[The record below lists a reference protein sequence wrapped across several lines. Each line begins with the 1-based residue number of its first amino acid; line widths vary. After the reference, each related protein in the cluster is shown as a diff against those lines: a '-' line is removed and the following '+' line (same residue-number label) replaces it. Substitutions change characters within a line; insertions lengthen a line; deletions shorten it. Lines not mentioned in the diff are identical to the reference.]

1 MTRYRR
7 IAPVDETSCAT
18 RYAAA
23 RTGAGSGART
33 RRRAASDPRAALA
46 LACRSP
52 ILAALPDSERDT
64 LLRLANIR
72 SLPAKTM
79 ILCEGAR
86 PEGLYIVL
94 DGLMQLCTIRHGR
107 PVTIVMLPPGSCF
120 AASALLRD
128 EPMLTSAQALR
139 NSVVAEIP
147 AAEFLRMTLALEP
160 LAYGMLQDFAISYRN
175 ALRELKTM
183 RLPNKLE
190 RLISW
195 ILTMHREVWPSDE
208 IALPFGKAQLAARL
222 GIEPA
227 TLSRMFARLGEH
239 GVEVRGRI
247 LKVRDI
253 AALRRFGAQ
262 ERLTEAPVP

>member
-7 IAPVDETSCAT
+7 VAPNDEPACHAS
-18 RYAAA
+18 YAGMAQPAA
-23 RTGAGSGART
+23 RAGRKRHRLGA
-33 RRRAASDPRAALA
+33 DPGAALA

-52 ILAALPDSERDT
+52 ILAALPQPEREA
-64 LLRLANIR
+64 LLRQAHIR

-86 PEGLYIVL
+86 PDGLYILL
-94 DGLMQLCTIRHGR
+94 DGLMQLCTIQHRR

-139 NSVVAEIP
+139 NSVVAVVP
-147 AAEFLRMTLALEP
+147 AADFLRMTLALEP
-160 LAYGMLQDFAISYRN
+160 LAYGLLQDFAISYRN

-190 RLISW
+190 RLVSW
-195 ILTMHREVWPSDE
+195 ILTMHREASPKDE

-227 TLSRMFARLGEH
+227 TLSRMFARLAEH
-239 GVEVRGRI
+239 GVDVRGRI
-247 LKVRDI
+247 LRVRDI
-253 AALRRFGAQ
+253 AALRRVGAE
-262 ERLTEAPVP
+262 ERLTESPVP